1 MWKKILLSFVA
12 LCAIIVLFVI
22 YVSVQPS
29 DFSVERS
36 TTIAAPPAAVFDSVN
51 DLQKWDAWSPW
62 KDLDPN
68 AKSTISAPSAGNGAS
83 FTWDGN
89 EQIGAGSL
97 TIVESEPNESV
108 DVDQE
113 FIRPFAG
120 KARMAFRFASVP
132 NGLAEPD
139 TKVTWKLSGTN
150 DFFGKL
156 MCLFTDMDAVLG
168 KGFERGLA
176 TMKSALEKKTV
187 EPTQSPS
194 PPQ

>member
-12 LCAIIVLFVI
+12 LCIVVLLFVG

-62 KDLDPN
+62 KELDPQ
-68 AKSTISAPSAGNGAS
+68 AQTTISTPSAGKGAS

-89 EQIGAGSL
+89 DQIGAGSL
-97 TIVESEPNESV
+97 TIVESESHDLV
-108 DVDQE
+108 DVDQV
-113 FIRPFAG
+113 FTRPFAG
-120 KARMAFRFASVP
+120 KARMEFRFAPVAS
-132 NGLAEPD
+132 GTAEPD

-168 KGFERGLA
+168 KGFEQGLA
-176 TMKSALEKKTV
+176 TMKDALEKKPV
-187 EPTQSPS
+187 PPRESP
-194 PPQ
+194 